1 MQRKEAMIG
10 AGTLT
15 GLLIFTVAALGL
27 GPSVL
32 APDAQAAQA
41 VTTPVVAMPVVATQ
55 SAPTPAAGALQ
66 APEVQRVIEQNEQ
79 LRQTVQL
86 MQERE
91 AAYRAQLE
99 AANQAIV
106 SLQLPAPVVVEEGA
120 ANPAAWT
127 EEREDEEHEAEEGH
141 EHEDDDHDD
150 GEHEDEHESGEH
162 DD

>member
-1 MQRKEAMIG
+1 MQRKEAMIA

-27 GPSVL
+27 GPSAL
-32 APDAQAAQA
+32 SSDAQAATQ
-41 VTTPVVAMPVVATQ
+41 VATPAVATTQ
-55 SAPTPAAGALQ
+55 FAPTPAAGAVQ
-66 APEVQRVIEQNEQ
+66 APEVQRVVEQNEQ

-99 AANQAIV
+99 AANQAIL
-106 SLQLPAPVVVEEGA
+106 SLQQPATVVVEGA
-120 ANPAAWT
+120 TANPAAWSAGW
-127 EEREDEEHEAEEGH
+127 EGEEHAAEEHHAREREHDEHDDDGHEA
-141 EHEDDDHDD
+141 
-150 GEHEDEHESGEH
+150 GEH